1 MRMLGENEH
10 RTTQLNADG
19 TVRVDQ
25 GFRWYL
31 WLPLLLVAFVTGLY
45 WSLIWAKS
53 KTFGERYAKHIMMV
67 TEPIRKTA
75 IFWLHRL
82 SPRQHLHRLRR
93 IFANSLPRS
102 WRLWFCVR
110 VADNESDP
118 EVWLQ
123 VLRFLAERRL
133 NIPAQISLHRL
144 AGYIL
149 EIHPRANAEQMYD
162 LLGELDA
169 AIFGKKPLED
179 FHYWKR
185 LFKKEIRPRL
195 LPAMNRRS
203 WKLREGGL
211 PGLNP

>member
-1 MRMLGENEH
+1 
-10 RTTQLNADG
+10 
-19 TVRVDQ
+19 
-25 GFRWYL
+25 
-31 WLPLLLVAFVTGLY
+31 
-45 WSLIWAKS
+45 
-53 KTFGERYAKHIMMV
+53 MMV

-169 AIFGKKPLED
+169 AIFGRKPLED

-203 WKLREGGL
+203 WKFREGGL